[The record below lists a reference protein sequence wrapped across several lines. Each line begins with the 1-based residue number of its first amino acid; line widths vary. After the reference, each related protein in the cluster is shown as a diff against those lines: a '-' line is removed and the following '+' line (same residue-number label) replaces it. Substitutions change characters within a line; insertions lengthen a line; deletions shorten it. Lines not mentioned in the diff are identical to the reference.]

1 MSPDLSTSPFFLTA
15 VALALLG
22 GILVLAGVAALFRA
36 RPLKFALRTL
46 LGLLF
51 ISTGVCA
58 GTIAV
63 GIQGYRALTR
73 EDVAARVAV
82 RPLGPQRFAAA
93 VHFPDGRTAIYDLA
107 GDEIYIDAHI
117 LKWKPLANMVGLHT
131 VYELDR
137 VEGRYHSIEQERSG
151 VRTVHSLAQEKL
163 LDLFTLRQRYPF
175 FATLVDVEYGSATFA
190 TVSRPADLEIR
201 VSTTGLLIRDAATV
215 RAR

>member
-1 MSPDLSTSPFFLTA
+1 MSPDLSTSPFFLAA
-15 VALALLG
+15 VALGLLG
-22 GILVLAGVAALFRA
+22 GVLVVAGIAALFRL

-46 LGLLF
+46 LGLLL

-93 VHFPDGRTAIYDLA
+93 VRFPDGRTAIYDLA

-117 LKWKPLANMVGLHT
+117 LKWKPLANVVGLHT

-137 VEGRYHSIEQERSG
+137 VEGRYRSIEQERSG
-151 VRTVHSLAQEKL
+151 TRTVHSLGQEKF

-175 FATLVDVEYGSATFA
+175 LATLVDAEYGSATFA
-190 TVSRPADLEIR
+190 TVRKPAELEVR
-201 VSTTGLLIRDAATV
+201 VSTTGLLIRDAT
-215 RAR
+215 R